1 MGCVLRIHWS
11 FPACVVVLVGFAV
24 TACDKEQMGQFL
36 KTVQTG
42 GCTENKPSNAAP
54 EYCLYVEDVQ
64 IAASSPSNQTVN
76 VVFKLVNRT
85 HRTLYLGIQNW
96 RAAGSSGNSYSGN
109 GTTGIPYC
117 QPCVPLAAE
126 PGADTIFSANVS
138 RTGMG
143 DIANDRWISLAGEI
157 GLVKTDSQGRPM
169 YFTPPNFI
177 TIRGFN
183 YSRLSLTSEEQSQRL
198 QGSTPASQGT
208 STQLA
213 SSNAQ
218 ENVSAGVST
227 NNSTNTRAVSSLSGA
242 ASGSP
247 SVSAGVWGELDVQGI
262 RIGATYEDVLKVLSA
277 YKLKATR
284 ESPKE
289 HRVKLQQIPDMP
301 FLSSITGTF
310 STTGQMG
317 SKNSEMQNFVAEF
330 SPPPMKHEVSVVI
343 INRSFW
349 QDRPTMEATREA
361 LEAKYGPPSFKE
373 TADHREGWVWLY
385 DASGAKIV
393 SSSLKGQCSFTTVF
407 HQGEPEYSININRNL
422 DAVIGKCGRMLAV
435 DMSYIP
441 DGKDLLGSLKAAL
454 VDGSLVLKAAEAT
467 RALIA
472 EREKEAMN
480 KRVKDAEKVG
490 RPSL

>member
-1 MGCVLRIHWS
+1 
-11 FPACVVVLVGFAV
+11 
-24 TACDKEQMGQFL
+24 MGQFL

-42 GCTENKPSNAAP
+42 GCTLDKPSNAAP

-64 IAASSPSNQTVN
+64 VSASNPSNQTVN

-96 RAAGSSGNSYSGN
+96 RAAGNSGNSYTGN

-126 PGADTIFSANVS
+126 PGADTIFSANVW
-138 RTGMG
+138 RTGVG
-143 DIANDRWISLAGEI
+143 DIANDRWISLTGEI
-157 GLVKTDSQGRPM
+157 GLVKTDAQGKPM
-169 YFTPPNFI
+169 FFTPTNFI
-177 TIRGFN
+177 TTRGFN
-183 YSRLSLTSEEQSQRL
+183 FSRLSLTSEQPSQRS
-198 QGSTPASQGT
+198 QGSAPVSQ
-208 STQLA
+208 
-213 SSNAQ
+213 
-218 ENVSAGVST
+218 GVST
-227 NNSTNTRAVSSLSGA
+227 QSALSSAQQSASAEPSINHSANTLAVSSVGGA
-242 ASGSP
+242 VSGSP
-247 SVSAGVWGELDVQGI
+247 SVAATVWGELDVQGV
-262 RIGATYEDVLKVLSA
+262 RIGATYEDVLKVMSV

-349 QDRPTMEATREA
+349 QARPTMEATREA

-393 SSSLKGQCSFTTVF
+393 SSSLKGQCSFNTVF
-407 HQGEPEYSININRNL
+407 HQGEPEYSININRNF

-435 DMSYIP
+435 DMSYVP
-441 DGKDLLGSLKAAL
+441 DGKDLLGNLKTAL
-454 VDGSLVLKAAEAT
+454 VDGPLVLKAAEAT
-467 RALIA
+467 RSLIA

-490 RPSL
+490 KPSL